1 MWLYTTCGNIP
12 VAADSLTIMLNE
24 LNDSG
29 QSGWATLTAVG
40 DQTQVVLSISSG
52 NLETE
57 LVHIHSGQCGDA
69 LSTVE
74 VPLNSLRTDF
84 AGAGTSVSTV
94 EVPLNSLRTGDF
106 AINSHKK
113 E

>member
-69 LSTVE
+69 L
-74 VPLNSLRTDF
+74 
-84 AGAGTSVSTV
+84 GAGTSVSTV